1 MNKTSIIKTCL
12 KFLPQSRCRLTL
24 TFPFILLAL
33 LSAHAQTTLKE
44 RLEQHVYTLASD
56 SLRGRQAGTVYA
68 RMAADYIVRQF
79 EEIGIEPYF
88 ENSYLQ
94 TFRKGKFQNIVGI
107 IRGYDADLKDEY
119 IVVGAHYDHIGASGK
134 TINNGADDN
143 ASGTAAL
150 IELGRELKRNQSSLK
165 RSVMLIAF
173 DAEESGL
180 VGSSYFVFRSEAPIE
195 NIKLM
200 IALDMIGWYKASGKL
215 KYIGSGTIK
224 DGDDLILNPQ
234 LVPSGL
240 NVVAEKF
247 ETKYFAIGATDTQPF
262 ALKRIPTLWAFTG
275 FKSPYH
281 TPQDEAHLIDYDGM
295 ALITEHLTGLTET
308 FSQDSDLEPSGKFAK
323 SHVPRRRISYSF
335 SANFGTSYFKNT
347 EDENDSESANLSFGV
362 GFTPQVNFGI
372 FAIRPELHYDRI
384 QIQQPDGKIAT
395 NRITVP
401 VSLVLQTPEYMFFGG
416 DVFFGGYYSYLLGG
430 KQGVEKLDFENACNR
445 TEAGLTFGFGWHL
458 KPFTM
463 GITGR
468 TALTDFTKI
477 SNANKAPLRN
487 RTFYFTMRYMF

>member
-1 MNKTSIIKTCL
+1 MNRNSTNKTFPQGRFRIT
-12 KFLPQSRCRLTL
+12 FL
-24 TFPFILLAL
+24 FIFIAL
-33 LSAHAQTTLKE
+33 LSANAQTTLKE

-56 SLRGRQAGTVYA
+56 SLRGRQAGTEYA
-68 RMAADYIVRQF
+68 RKAADYIVRQF

-94 TFRKGKFQNIVGI
+94 IFRKGKFQNIIGI
-107 IRGYDADLKDEY
+107 IRGNDEVLKDEY

-150 IELGRELKRNQSSLK
+150 IELGRELKRYQSRLK

-180 VGSSYFVFRSEAPIE
+180 VGSSYFVFRSEEPIE

-224 DGDDLILNPQ
+224 NGDGLILNPQ
-234 LVPSGL
+234 LVLSGL

-247 ETKYFAIGATDTQPF
+247 ETRYFAIGATDTQPF

-281 TPQDEAHLIDYDGM
+281 TPKDEAHLIDYEGM
-295 ALITEHLTGLTET
+295 TLITEHLTNLTESIACDT
-308 FSQDSDLEPSGKFAK
+308 ELEPTGKFAK
-323 SHVPRRRISYSF
+323 SHIPRRRINYSL
-335 SANFGTSYFKNT
+335 SANFGTSY
-347 EDENDSESANLSFGV
+347 
-362 GFTPQVNFGI
+362 
-372 FAIRPELHYDRI
+372 
-384 QIQQPDGKIAT
+384 
-395 NRITVP
+395 
-401 VSLVLQTPEYMFFGG
+401 
-416 DVFFGGYYSYLLGG
+416 
-430 KQGVEKLDFENACNR
+430 
-445 TEAGLTFGFGWHL
+445 
-458 KPFTM
+458 
-463 GITGR
+463 
-468 TALTDFTKI
+468 
-477 SNANKAPLRN
+477 
-487 RTFYFTMRYMF
+487 

>member
-1 MNKTSIIKTCL
+1 MNNNSTNKTGL
-12 KFLPQSRCRLTL
+12 KIFLQGMSGITL
-24 TFPFILLAL
+24 TFLFIFLPL
-33 LSAHAQTTLKE
+33 LSANAQTTLKE

-56 SLRGRQAGTVYA
+56 SLRGRQAGTEYA
-68 RMAADYIVRQF
+68 RKAADYIVKQF
-79 EEIGIEPYF
+79 EEIEIEPYF

-107 IRGYDADLKDEY
+107 IRGNDTVLKDEY

-150 IELGRELKRNQSSLK
+150 IELGRALKRHQSNLK

-200 IALDMIGWYKASGKL
+200 IALDMIGWYKASGKV

-224 DGDDLILNPQ
+224 NGDDLILNPQ

-281 TPQDEAHLIDYDGM
+281 TPKDEAHLIDYDGM
-295 ALITEHLTGLTET
+295 TLITEHLSNLTET
-308 FSQDSDLEPSGKFAK
+308 VSQKTELEPSGKFAK
-323 SHVPRRRISYSF
+323 SHKPRRRINYSL
-335 SANFGTSYFKNT
+335 SANFGTSFYKNS
-347 EDENDSESANLSFGV
+347 EDKDSVSANLSFGI

-372 FAIRPELHYDRI
+372 FAIRPELYYDRL
-384 QIQQPDGKIAT
+384 QIQQHGA
-395 NRITVP
+395 
-401 VSLVLQTPEYMFFGG
+401 
-416 DVFFGGYYSYLLGG
+416 
-430 KQGVEKLDFENACNR
+430 
-445 TEAGLTFGFGWHL
+445 
-458 KPFTM
+458 
-463 GITGR
+463 
-468 TALTDFTKI
+468 
-477 SNANKAPLRN
+477 
-487 RTFYFTMRYMF
+487 